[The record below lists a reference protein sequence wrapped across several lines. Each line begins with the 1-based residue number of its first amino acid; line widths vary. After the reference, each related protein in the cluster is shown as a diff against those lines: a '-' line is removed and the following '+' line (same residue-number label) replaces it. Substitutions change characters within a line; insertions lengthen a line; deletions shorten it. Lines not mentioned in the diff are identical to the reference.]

1 MAVRGFNSS
10 SLLALALAASI
21 PVGCASRGGPD
32 TSVGPT
38 PDRFADMISRGY
50 AALPDPAE
58 TAPPTAPV
66 GAETETLVRWR
77 SWSNGYQMVEAPP
90 SLTAGLDF
98 QVSEIQSAAF
108 EDMAVPAFVNMAFG
122 DILGV
127 PFEIS
132 ERTAARRDLINLR
145 IPVATTP
152 EEFFRLAATVLD
164 AYGIAVGVRDGV
176 VRVTERAQADGTVPT
191 ILRTRSHGDTPRDLR
206 PVAQYVPL
214 ISMETG
220 ALQNL
225 LNGLGLSRVSILSIQ
240 SENAL
245 VLVGTSND
253 VSEALAVIETFDRPR
268 FDGRASATVT
278 PSFWT
283 VDEFARELQ
292 EILAAEGVLIAIGAR
307 QTRPVTI
314 VPVERINSLVLFA
327 ETDELLERTID
338 WARELD
344 RPNSASDEPQAFV
357 YQVRNTAASELSGLI
372 EEVVSGTGT
381 TGSGSGQAPGNP
393 GGPGN
398 GSNGGAL
405 RGGEQKRLIVDP
417 NGNQIVFVGTPS
429 EYARILPL
437 MRRLDTPPR
446 EVLIEVMIA
455 DITVSD
461 QASFGVEAALND
473 LSANDPDISVSTLG
487 GLGLGGGGL
496 GFEIVGTDARA
507 IINAFASSNNVNIL
521 STPRVVARSGQEA
534 RISVGSE
541 IPIITSQ
548 RNTNLQTGGTTDVL
562 QQIEYRQTGI
572 ILSVNPVV
580 HGQDRIQ
587 LSVNQEISE
596 SQSNPNQSIPSP
608 VIVNRSL
615 ATELSLR
622 DGSTGVLGGLI
633 QTSYTRGDTR
643 VPLLGDIPLLGTLFR
658 TDTVEARKTELLVLL
673 TPYIL
678 DGPEETAAIADTM
691 VRRLSR
697 ADGRVRGSE
706 AADALFDITQ
716 PRARNYL
723 DGDPALGNVEDR
735 FVSPPA
741 GAAAEPRS
749 GDAGS

>member
-1 MAVRGFNSS
+1 MSIRAFNSS

-21 PVGCASRGGPD
+21 PVGCASRGGTD
-32 TSVGPT
+32 TPFGPT
-38 PDRFADMISRGY
+38 PDRFADMVSRGY
-50 AALPDPAE
+50 APLPEVPDS
-58 TAPPTAPV
+58 APSAAATGEEP
-66 GAETETLVRWR
+66 ETLVRWR
-77 SWSNGYQMVEAPP
+77 SWSNGYQTVEAPP
-90 SLTAGLDF
+90 SLTEGLDF

-132 ERTAARRDLINLR
+132 DRTAARRDLINLR
-145 IPVATTP
+145 IPTATTP

-191 ILRTRSHGDTPRDLR
+191 ILRTRSQGDTPRDLR

-225 LNGLGLSRVSILSIQ
+225 LNGLGLSRVSVLTIQ

-253 VSEALAVIETFDRPR
+253 VGEAMAVIETFDKPR

-278 PSFWT
+278 PNYWT

-292 EILAAEGVLIAIGAR
+292 EILAAEGVQIAIGAR

-314 VPVERINSLVLFA
+314 VPVERINALIVFA

-338 WARELD
+338 WAIELD
-344 RPNSASDEPQAFV
+344 RPNSASDEPQAFI
-357 YQVRNTAASELSGLI
+357 YQVRNTAANDLANLI
-372 EEVVSGTGT
+372 GEVVSGTGN
-381 TGSGSGQAPGNP
+381 TGGSPGRGD
-393 GGPGN
+393 GGPSGPDGN
-398 GSNGGAL
+398 GNADGL
-405 RGGEQKRLIVDP
+405 RGSEQKRLIIDP

-455 DITVSD
+455 DITMSD
-461 QASFGVEAALND
+461 QARFGVEAALND
-473 LSANDPDISVSTLG
+473 LSADDPDIAVSTLG

-496 GFEIVGTDARA
+496 SFEVVGTDARA

-587 LSVNQEISE
+587 LNVNQEISE

-615 ATELSLR
+615 ETELSLR

-658 TDTVEARKTELLVLL
+658 TDSVEARKTELLVLL

-678 DGPEETAAIADTM
+678 DGPDETAAIADTM

-697 ADGRVRGSE
+697 ADGRVPGGE
-706 AADALFDITQ
+706 AADTLFDITQ

-723 DGDPALGNVEDR
+723 DGEPALGTVEDR
-735 FVSPPA
+735 FRQPQP
-741 GAAAEPRS
+741 GLREPQP